1 MSNKDNFAPGFFAG
15 AIVGS
20 LLGGALG
27 VFLGSRLGSETEET
41 EGDRPPEIKAGN
53 KKKRLTSP
61 FKGGAGGDGEMAR
74 RALED
79 KIAQMNE
86 ALDELRY
93 QLSSVNGTYLEDDT
107 SEATAE
113 DP

>member
-15 AIVGS
+15 AIVGG

-27 VFLGSRLGSETEET
+27 VFLGSRLTPEPEET
-41 EGDRPPEIKAGN
+41 DNASPPEIKAGK
-53 KKKRLTSP
+53 KKKRLSKET
-61 FKGGAGGDGEMAR
+61 GEMAR
-74 RALED
+74 RSLED

-93 QLSSVNGTYLEDDT
+93 QLSSVNGTYLEDDS
-107 SEATAE
+107 SEAIAE
-113 DP
+113 DL